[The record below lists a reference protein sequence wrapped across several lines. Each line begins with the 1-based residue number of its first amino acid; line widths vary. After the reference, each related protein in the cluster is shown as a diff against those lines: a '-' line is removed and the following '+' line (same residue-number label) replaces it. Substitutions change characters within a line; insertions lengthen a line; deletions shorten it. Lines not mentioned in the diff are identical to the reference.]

1 MTVFW
6 IMLVALLAAMAY
18 PLVHTWLRYRGTRI
32 VRCPRTGATAAI
44 DLDAPHAAASHAS
57 MGYPMLR
64 VRTCSIWPRHRDCDQ
79 ECLAQME

>member
-6 IMLVALLAAMAY
+6 IMLVALLAAVAY

-32 VRCPRTGATAAI
+32 VRCPQTGGTAAI
-44 DLDAPHAAASHAS
+44 DLDARYAAASHAS

-64 VRTCSIWPRHRDCDQ
+64 VGTCSIWPRHQDCDQ
-79 ECLAQME
+79 ECLAQIE